1 MDDGLDVS
9 RKAIGFYEFEKRVLV
24 DQVRDLAIHALRL
37 LDALEL
43 ETVPVIGRSFGGM
56 VAQELALLA
65 PHRVSRLVLVSTT
78 GRSDAHL
85 REVFCLWAR
94 MAELGLPAELRRQ
107 ASLLWCVGR
116 EALEHAPSLREY
128 LRARSGID
136 RPAEY
141 ALLAR
146 AARAGERIV
155 TLDGQTRELD
165 VDDLVIADAER
176 PVALAGVTAAFDTD
190 AALAAAATASC
201 AGLAI
206 ADLDTGSAA
215 LLQHLDLA
223 MPLGLQQSM
232 LQIQIVRSAWQG
244 ILVAAA
250 VVVSPGI
257 GEELL
262 FRGLVFTGLLV
273 HRGPRVAIVGSALLF
288 AAIHFR
294 PWQLP
299 ALMLFGLFL
308 AALVYWT
315 HSIYPA
321 MGAHWT
327 NNLTSVAA
335 VNLEVYWGIEPLA
348 GDLHAVA
355 AGGRQA
361 RWNGLGVLIHIF
373 AR

>member
-1 MDDGLDVS
+1 MNQYPRLGPLL
-9 RKAIGFYEFEKRVLV
+9 RLILIAVLV
-24 DQVRDLAIHALRL
+24 GPLLIGPLVAIYSELLGILVVELAIVLFVGLFVRYHRFVAEDVL
-37 LDALEL
+37 LLNA
-43 ETVPVIGRSFGGM
+43 VRPPV
-56 VAQELALLA
+56 L
-65 PHRVSRLVLVSTT
+65 
-78 GRSDAHL
+78 
-85 REVFCLWAR
+85 
-94 MAELGLPAELRRQ
+94 
-107 ASLLWCVGR
+107 
-116 EALEHAPSLREY
+116 
-128 LRARSGID
+128 
-136 RPAEY
+136 
-141 ALLAR
+141 
-146 AARAGERIV
+146 
-155 TLDGQTRELD
+155 
-165 VDDLVIADAER
+165 
-176 PVALAGVTAAFDTD
+176 
-190 AALAAAATASC
+190 LAAAATAIC

-206 ADLDTGSAA
+206 ADLETGSAA

-294 PWQLP
+294 PGQLP

-321 MGAHWT
+321 MVAHWT

-348 GDLHAVA
+348 GALHAVLLRAIMLSLA
-355 AGGRQA
+355 AALGLLWIRRQPPLLPMPAVGGRTA
-361 RWNGLGVLIHIF
+361 ALPT
-373 AR
+373 